1 MLHLMLKIGLHK
13 MKKYMKKNNITD
25 LSKCPDGPKALEQ
38 ALFFVPEA
46 QRAALVNGI
55 GFMLSVF

>member
-1 MLHLMLKIGLHK
+1 MLHLMLKIGLFK
-13 MKKYMKKNNITD
+13 MKRYMRKNNITD
-25 LSKCPDGPKALEQ
+25 LSQCPDGPKALEQ

-46 QRAALVNGI
+46 QRAGLVYAI

>member
-1 MLHLMLKIGLHK
+1 MLKIGLHK

-46 QRAALVNGI
+46 QRAALVYGI